1 MEKGSHGYLQIGE
14 AAERSGLTQ
23 RTLRYYEERELLP
36 APSRMEGGFRLYSAE
51 DMERV
56 ERVKELKELLG
67 FSLADIKQM
76 LDAEDVRMQIRAEW
90 RKDADAEEKAEKVR
104 IAREVTLRQ
113 IHLLDQK
120 VEKMEKMRAQLAE
133 RLAKHDEML
142 RQYAEAQTTAAARE

>member
-1 MEKGSHGYLQIGE
+1 MEKASKDYLQIGE

-36 APSRMEGGFRLYSAE
+36 APSRMEGGFRLYSPE
-51 DMERV
+51 DMGRV
-56 ERVKELKELLG
+56 ERVKELKDLLG

-120 VEKMEKMRAQLAE
+120 VEKMEKMRGQLAE
-133 RLAKHDEML
+133 RLAKHDDML
-142 RQYAEAQTTAAARE
+142 RQYAEAQTAAAN

>member
-1 MEKGSHGYLQIGE
+1 MGKGSTGYLQIGE

-104 IAREVTLRQ
+104 TAREVTLRQ
-113 IHLLDQK
+113 IYLLDQK

>member
-1 MEKGSHGYLQIGE
+1 MEKGSTGYLQIGE

-104 IAREVTLRQ
+104 TAREVTLRQ

>member
-1 MEKGSHGYLQIGE
+1 MENGSHGYLQIGE

-113 IHLLDQK
+113 ISLLDQK

-142 RQYAEAQTTAAARE
+142 RQYAEAQTTAAVRE

>member
-1 MEKGSHGYLQIGE
+1 MEKGSTGYLQIGE

-104 IAREVTLRQ
+104 TAREVTLRQ
-113 IHLLDQK
+113 IYLLDQK
-120 VEKMEKMRAQLAE
+120 VEKMEKMRAQLASM
-133 RLAKHDEML
+133 LAKHDEML